1 MLLLALKAPQ
11 PGKFL
16 SPGPTRPTGH
26 LLLPFFVKQTNCVH
40 PSAILGK
47 KVITTLVAISIGF
60 SVFAEGSTEY
70 VKQEIN
76 ANDII
81 ISPKV
86 GDDLSQIDEC
96 FQKE

>member
-1 MLLLALKAPQ
+1 MYDLQELMKNLPPMLAGDALMNAMIILPKYNEEIRQASDAVRLIALSDIYQVLLKMYN
-11 PGKFL
+11 K
-16 SPGPTRPTGH
+16 
-26 LLLPFFVKQTNCVH
+26 
-40 PSAILGK
+40 
-47 KVITTLVAISIGF
+47 
-60 SVFAEGSTEY
+60 
-70 VKQEIN
+70 EIN